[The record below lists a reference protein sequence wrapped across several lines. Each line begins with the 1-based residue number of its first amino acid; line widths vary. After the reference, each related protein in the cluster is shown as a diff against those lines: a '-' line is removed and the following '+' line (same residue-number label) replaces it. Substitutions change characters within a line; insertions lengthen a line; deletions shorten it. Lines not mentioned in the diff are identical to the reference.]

1 MSTKYKKKFTIR
13 TGYGVSSNST
23 FYDLFDSMRSM
34 M

>member
-1 MSTKYKKKFTIR
+1 MSTEYKERFTICA
-13 TGYGVSSNST
+13 GYGVSSNST

>member
-1 MSTKYKKKFTIR
+1 MSTEYKERFTICA
-13 TGYGVSSNST
+13 GYGVSNNST